1 MYKILLR
8 SALATAFSVALA
20 FGALGGAKLA
30 MEPHARA
37 IGADSGW
44 DIAHADSGWDIA
56 QAVSGRDGV
65 QAAPPPM
72 DSGWDSA
79 PAAVPA

>member
-20 FGALGGAKLA
+20 FGAVGGAKLA
-30 MEPHARA
+30 GDPHVRA

-44 DIAHADSGWDIA
+44 DLVHADSG
-56 QAVSGRDGV
+56 RDSV
-65 QAAPPPM
+65 QAASPPT

-79 PAAVPA
+79 PASVPA